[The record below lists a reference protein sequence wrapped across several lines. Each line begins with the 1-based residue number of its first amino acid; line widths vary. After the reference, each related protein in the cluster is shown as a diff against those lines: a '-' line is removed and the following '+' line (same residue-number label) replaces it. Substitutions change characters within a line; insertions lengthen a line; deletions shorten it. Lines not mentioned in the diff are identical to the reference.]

1 MINIYTALARVG
13 PFEETKNV
21 HQSEYLLGE
30 FADESKQR
38 KTAEW
43 LKNLLSAERVI
54 EYASKM

>member
-21 HQSEYLLGE
+21 HQSEYLLVE

-38 KTAEW
+38 KTAES
-43 LKNLLSAERVI
+43 LINLLSAERVI
-54 EYASKM
+54 EYTS